1 MTPDELL
8 LWGFGLIGVAF
19 ALAIAEMFIP
29 SAGVISVVAL
39 VVATAGIIAF
49 WRVSWVWGATAL
61 SGTVIGGIGFFNL
74 AIRVF
79 PHTPVGKGL
88 ILGGRETEETLEA
101 RARASRES
109 EASTRALM
117 GATGTAVTDLRPV
130 GMAEIA
136 GHRMEV
142 LAEGGVIDRGQS
154 VRVVSLENGQV
165 RVRPLRSS
173 GA

>member
-39 VVATAGIIAF
+39 LVATAGIIAF
-49 WRVSWVWGATAL
+49 WRVSWEWGVSAL
-61 SGTVIGGIGFFNL
+61 AGTVVGGIALFNL

-88 ILGGRETEETLEA
+88 ILGARDNEEAAADRLRAEREA
-101 RARASRES
+101 AA
-109 EASTRALM
+109 AMRALI
-117 GATGTAVTDLRPV
+117 GATGTALTDLRPV
-130 GMAEIA
+130 GTAEIA
-136 GHRMEV
+136 GHRTEV

-154 VRVVSLENGQV
+154 VRVVSIENGQV
-165 RVRPLRSS
+165 RVRPLR
-173 GA
+173 A